1 MVANPICSGIEF
13 ERPAP
18 LTPPR
23 MKIWKSISVNPA
35 RKVAPIFSKMHF
47 PDEWKRSF
55 KLEIIDSRL
64 GGMKEAPRTRPMAS
78 AQMNRQ
84 NMRLKWKMPGGERVQ
99 RTALLSVAQ
108 PRTATSVMD
117 SPTTSFVAS
126 NIETTGWRF
135 KLFGVSFNKQGRAVI
150 SNHRLECR
158 TGRLV
163 RVEKSHSSLLPRS
176 FALAQTG
183 LPSSCSAAVHCRECA
198 RSILGIGSVWRR
210 WHRFR
215 FAALQRLSW
224 VEWEWEEAACLPD
237 RVIGGGRRR

>member
-1 MVANPICSGIEF
+1 M
-13 ERPAP
+13 
-18 LTPPR
+18 
-23 MKIWKSISVNPA
+23 
-35 RKVAPIFSKMHF
+35 
-47 PDEWKRSF
+47 
-55 KLEIIDSRL
+55 
-64 GGMKEAPRTRPMAS
+64 
-78 AQMNRQ
+78 
-84 NMRLKWKMPGGERVQ
+84 
-99 RTALLSVAQ
+99 
-108 PRTATSVMD
+108 
-117 SPTTSFVAS
+117 
-126 NIETTGWRF
+126 
-135 KLFGVSFNKQGRAVI
+135 I
-150 SNHRLECR
+150 SNHRLKGR

-224 VEWEWEEAACLPD
+224 VEWEWVEAACLPD